1 MVACTVEVEPVCV
14 DVGNTKVKGK
24 EVLTLR
30 RFQEALVGFFSS
42 PRIYLFLSAP
52 TGSGKTFT
60 LLAPILSNILHG
72 TRYDG
77 ALGVYPTK
85 PLTADQFESLK
96 FTLGKLG
103 EVKREKGGVV
113 VYEVNAEVEGS
124 DNKVASYRGKVGLVL
139 LTRDNIEKL
148 RESML
153 RESGRSVLDA
163 VRRVLIA
170 EDVDYLITL
179 AVPEYPYLMLSHMYR
194 SHHDLAKVLDL
205 ASSGEI
211 VLKLTRR
218 ALSLMEN
225 EDELRRYTL
234 RIAKIVKKLVK
245 GRTAERELV
254 DLSSALLP
262 PVLFFDEF
270 HTWSFYE
277 LPTAMAIVLLH
288 RLASLT
294 STRREMYRVVFSSA
308 TPNQRILDIVRK
320 IAGES
325 SVEEVE
331 VNPVECGRG
340 SVAMVKGRTIV
351 ELYPVETGAYGAPA
365 WFEADKSLPSVVEDK
380 AEEIVKYERAMILS
394 RRVYSVEKAA
404 ECFHRET
411 RRTPAVVTGVVP
423 PPGFYGKDALVE
435 RRATGELYV
444 FGNYAVELGVDLQN
458 IRYSIVVASNLG
470 ELVQRMGRSG
480 RGNVDSKSVVLVP
493 RCYIDE
499 ITKRLKSR
507 GAVNYRELIEAFSW
521 IMPDEHIVK
530 KLGNEVMLYWNIGKL
545 RVYLPLATHVL
556 ILFLRYMDKPMDLKP
571 VLQDFVN
578 TASVLGFN
586 REFFSWINRRV
597 SRNQEVLVELAAFR
611 LSPTVPYTR
620 YIDGG
625 HVDGEANPVTLLS
638 NYDVELD
645 TSGKFRVVIKK
656 PSEKSVKNV
665 SEVNL
670 NHPNRSLMLS
680 FNDTVLPFKLLLK
693 ILGGERL
700 VSNVLIRILEAI
712 NAPVYFIYTR
722 ENEKTAET
730 DRVHLLEILHVYGQ
744 AIALK
749 HSGDVYAYMLLL

>member
-1 MVACTVEVEPVCV
+1 MAYTVEVEPVCV
-14 DVGNTKVKGK
+14 ELGEIKIRGK
-24 EVLTLR
+24 EEFTLR
-30 RFQEALVGFFSS
+30 RFQEDLVGFFSS

-60 LLAPILSNILHG
+60 LLAPLISNVLHG
-72 TRYDG
+72 TGYDG

-103 EVKREKGGVV
+103 EVKSEKGGVV
-113 VYEVNAEVEGS
+113 IYELNTEVESG
-124 DNKVASYRGKVGLVL
+124 DNRVASYRGKVGLAL

-148 RESML
+148 RESMA

-170 EDVDYLITL
+170 GDVDYLITL

-205 ASSGEI
+205 ACSGKIALE
-211 VLKLTRR
+211 LAEK

-225 EDELRRYTL
+225 EDELRKFTL
-234 RIAKIVKKLVK
+234 RIAKMVKKLVE
-245 GRTAERELV
+245 GRTAERELA

-277 LPTAMAIVLLH
+277 LPTAVALVLLH
-288 RLASLT
+288 RLTSLM

-320 IAGES
+320 IAGEY
-325 SVEEVE
+325 SVEKVE
-331 VNPVECGRG
+331 VNPVDCGRG
-340 SVAMVKGRTIV
+340 SVAMVKGKTMV
-351 ELYPVETGAYGAPA
+351 ELYPVETNAYGALA
-365 WFEADKSLPSVVEDK
+365 WFEVDKSLPSVVENK
-380 AEEIVKYERAMILS
+380 AKEIVEYKRAMILG

-404 ECFHRET
+404 ESFHRIT
-411 RRTPAVVTGVVP
+411 GKTPAVVTGVVP
-423 PPGFYGKDALVE
+423 PPGFYGKNALVE

-499 ITKRLKSR
+499 TTKKLKSR
-507 GAVNYRELIEAFSW
+507 STVSYRELVEAFSW
-521 IMPDEHIVK
+521 IMPDEHIVRK
-530 KLGNEVMLYWNIGKL
+530 QGNKVILNWNIGKL

-556 ILFLRYMDKPMDLKP
+556 ILFLRYKDKPMDLKP

-578 TASVLGFN
+578 TAGVLGFN

-620 YIDGG
+620 YIGEG

-645 TSGKFRVVIKK
+645 TSGGFRVVIGK

-670 NHPNRSLMLS
+670 NHPNRSLMFSL
-680 FNDTVLPFKLLLK
+680 NDTVLPFKLLLE
-693 ILGGERL
+693 ILGGKRL
-700 VSNVLIRILEAI
+700 DNNVLIRVLKEI

-722 ENEKTAET
+722 VNEKTAKTNE
-730 DRVHLLEILHVYGQ
+730 VHLLEILHVYGQ

-749 HSGDVYAYMLLL
+749 HSGDAYAYMLLL

>member
-1 MVACTVEVEPVCV
+1 MYTVEVEPVCV
-14 DVGNTKVKGK
+14 ELGEIKIRGK
-24 EVLTLR
+24 EEFTLR
-30 RFQEALVGFFSS
+30 RFQEELVGFFSS

-60 LLAPILSNILHG
+60 LLAPLFSNVLYG

-85 PLTADQFESLK
+85 PLTADQFESMK

-103 EVKREKGGVV
+103 EVKSEKGGVV
-113 VYEVNAEVEGS
+113 IYEVNIEVESG
-124 DNKVASYRGKVGLVL
+124 DDRVASYRGKVGLVL

-148 RESML
+148 RESMAM
-153 RESGRSVLDA
+153 ESGRSVLDA

-205 ASSGEI
+205 ASSGKI
-211 VLKLTRR
+211 VLELAEK

-234 RIAKIVKKLVK
+234 RIAKMVKKLVE
-245 GRTAERELV
+245 GRTAERELA

-277 LPTAMAIVLLH
+277 LPTAAALVLLH
-288 RLASLT
+288 RLTSLM

-325 SVEEVE
+325 SVEKVE
-331 VNPVECGRG
+331 VNPVDCGRG
-340 SVAMVKGRTIV
+340 SVAMVKGRTMV
-351 ELYPVETGAYGAPA
+351 ELYPVETNVYGALA
-365 WFEADKSLPSVVEDK
+365 WIEVDKSLPSVVESK
-380 AEEIVKYERAMILS
+380 AEEIVKYERAMILG

-404 ECFHRET
+404 ESFHRIT
-411 RRTPAVVTGVVP
+411 GKTPAVVTGVVP

-458 IRYSIVVASNLG
+458 MRYSIVVASNLG

-493 RCYIDE
+493 RCYVDE
-499 ITKRLKSR
+499 VTKKLKSR
-507 GAVNYRELIEAFSW
+507 STVSYRELVEAFSW
-521 IMPDEHIVK
+521 IMPDEHIVR

-556 ILFLRYMDKPMDLKP
+556 ILFLRHMD
-571 VLQDFVN
+571 
-578 TASVLGFN
+578 
-586 REFFSWINRRV
+586 
-597 SRNQEVLVELAAFR
+597 
-611 LSPTVPYTR
+611 
-620 YIDGG
+620 
-625 HVDGEANPVTLLS
+625 
-638 NYDVELD
+638 
-645 TSGKFRVVIKK
+645 
-656 PSEKSVKNV
+656 
-665 SEVNL
+665 
-670 NHPNRSLMLS
+670 
-680 FNDTVLPFKLLLK
+680 
-693 ILGGERL
+693 
-700 VSNVLIRILEAI
+700 
-712 NAPVYFIYTR
+712 
-722 ENEKTAET
+722 
-730 DRVHLLEILHVYGQ
+730 
-744 AIALK
+744 
-749 HSGDVYAYMLLL
+749 